1 MDIPLVTFGKY
12 KGKPVTELIA
22 DANYLEW
29 CKKQD
34 FFKNT
39 SVYNIVVNQVIE
51 KTSSKTPEHNK
62 LQNLF
67 LDDIFCEKIYDHNV
81 DWVEKIQELYE
92 NELFTKIFGDKKFNE
107 KIIKKFNVKFEAEY
121 NWDVKIFYYIK
132 LTSDTLTTDKYNDYK
147 IMLQLLKDTH
157 TSIHTHTSIQL
168 SYDEWNASKAKKF
181 EFYASNS
188 DSRTIFLELK
198 PLLGDDYPE
207 VLRKMSTQ
215 IKLTKNDKTFD
226 KNFDIFYFY
235 ILVKDFNSSTTTRE
249 QLIKIF
255 LQHNITIIFM
265 EDLEIDRIQQIDNN
279 ILRLQQEILKLQEEK
294 DNYKL

>member
-1 MDIPLVTFGKY
+1 MELPLVTFGKY

-29 CKKQD
+29 CKKQE

-67 LDDIFCEKIYDHNV
+67 LDDHFCRKIYDHNV
-81 DWVEKIQELYE
+81 DWVQKIQELYE
-92 NELFTKIFGDKKFNE
+92 NELFTKIFGDQRFNE
-107 KIIKKFNVKFEAEY
+107 QITKKINVQFEAEY
-121 NWDVKIFYYIK
+121 NWDVKISYYIDIKSDK
-132 LTSDTLTTDKYNDYK
+132 LTTSKYDDFEIMRTLTKKTP
-147 IMLQLLKDTH
+147 IEW
-157 TSIHTHTSIQL
+157 
-168 SYDEWNASKAKKF
+168 SYDYVSPRVYEFCASQF
-181 EFYASNS
+181 ESISVF
-188 DSRTIFLELK
+188 IELK

-215 IKLTKNDKTFD
+215 IKLTKNDKTFTF
-226 KNFDIFYFY
+226 NRFY
-235 ILVKDFNSSTTTRE
+235 ILVKDFDSSTTTRE

-255 LQHNITIIFM
+255 LQHDIKVIFM
-265 EDLEIDRIQQIDNN
+265 EDLEIDRIQQINNN
-279 ILRLQQEILKLQEEK
+279 ILRLQQEILKLQEERDK
-294 DNYKL
+294 T